1 MGKSLPV
8 LLLLVATAP
17 LAAPAPLA
25 AQKQGDQTRLV
36 FTMSA
41 GYAFGRDLWAV
52 GSQPVF
58 IGGLDLYQLER
69 NLKGTWNAELG
80 ATYYRGPNLGFT
92 FDLGFIDIAT
102 EDSCT
107 LLSNSGSIDN
117 AATCGSINGAKSSAL
132 STAISVGAIL
142 RAASRRFLS
151 PYLRLQGGIMLVS
164 RSTVEL
170 TGNYINGNDPPE
182 AVYVPIYPT
191 QGSSSVSAQFAVGA
205 GVTIPLS
212 KAYHARI
219 EGRATTYGLPVVTG
233 PTDFQGIVPP
243 TETKYLTQFSILIGI
258 DLVLEKKHGRRY

>member
-8 LLLLVATAP
+8 LLLLLATAP

-41 GYAFGRDLWAV
+41 GYAFGRDLWSV

-58 IGGLDLYQLER
+58 LGGLDLYQLDR
-69 NLKGTWNAELG
+69 NLNGTWTAELG
-80 ATYYRGPNLGFT
+80 ATYYKGPNLGFT
-92 FDLGFIDIAT
+92 FDIGFIDIAT

-117 AATCGSINGAKSSAL
+117 AATCGSIQNATSSAL
-132 STAISVGAIL
+132 STTFSVGAIL
-142 RAASRRFLS
+142 RAMSRKPVS
-151 PYLRLQGGIMLVS
+151 PYLRLQGGLMLVS
-164 RSTVEL
+164 RSTTEL

-191 QGSSSVSAQFAVGA
+191 EGSSSVSAQFVVGA
-205 GVTIPLS
+205 GVTIPVA
-212 KAYHARI
+212 KAYHLRF
-219 EGRATTYGLPVVTG
+219 EGRATTFGLQVVTG
-233 PTDFQGIVPP
+233 PTDFQGIIPP

>member
-8 LLLLVATAP
+8 LLLLLAAAP

-36 FTMSA
+36 FTVSA

-58 IGGLDLYQLER
+58 IGGLDLYQLDR

-80 ATYYRGPNLGFT
+80 ATYFRGPNLGFT
-92 FDLGFIDIAT
+92 FDIGFIDIAT
-102 EDSCT
+102 EDSCI
-107 LLSNSGSIDN
+107 LLSNSGSVDN

-132 STAISVGAIL
+132 STAISAGAIL
-142 RAASRRFLS
+142 RAASRRIVS
-151 PYLRLQGGIMLVS
+151 PYLRLQGGVLLVS
-164 RSTVEL
+164 RSTTTL
-170 TGNYINGNDPPE
+170 TGNYINADLEP
-182 AVYVPIYPT
+182 VYVPIYPSE
-191 QGSSSVSAQFAVGA
+191 GSSSVSAQFAVGA
-205 GVTIPLS
+205 GVTIPIS

-219 EGRATTYGLPVVTG
+219 EGRATTYGLPVVTV